1 MKRTTLLM
9 GLVAL
14 CLTGL
19 LGACGPG
26 NTLAVGKGSED
37 FRLKA
42 IEANLQK
49 AQDDLK
55 ALSGQQQQNDAKLA
69 DIHKQ
74 LGAIRTVLE
83 GQGVKLPAPGARG
96 SALGVGFAHPGE
108 AVAPEPA
115 TAAAA
120 AAEPSPAVPG
130 APGPGVPGA
139 PGGHSPAM
147 GAPAGQPNGLPPRPA
162 PAAATRSTPPPSA
175 AEMRGRHGGRVGPPE
190 TPATPEAAIAADR
203 VEAGPGPRP
212 ATAPVAT
219 AQAPAAAQATP
230 PSPTVPTAAPAA
242 AAPSPVAA
250 ETPPGP
256 KAEEPAA
263 TPGSK
268 GSGPAPG
275 YADTAT
281 PAQKAEY
288 NRALQLAINGR
299 AAEAKAAFDQFLAA
313 NPASPLTP
321 NALYWVGEGAFA
333 RGDYQTAIAD
343 FDKVAKGW
351 PGHHKAADSLY
362 KMAMAQEK
370 AGDVP
375 AARASLERY
384 LKDYPNAELAGVA
397 RQKLQA
403 LPK

>member
-1 MKRTTLLM
+1 MKRTTLVL
-9 GLVAL
+9 GALAL

-19 LGACGPG
+19 LGACGPA
-26 NTLAVGKGSED
+26 NTLALGKGSED

-42 IEANLQK
+42 VEANLQK

-55 ALSGQQQQNDAKLA
+55 ALSGQQQQNDAKLS
-69 DIHKQ
+69 DIQKQ
-74 LGAIRTVLE
+74 LGEVRTVLE
-83 GQGVKLPAPGARG
+83 GQGLKLPAAGGRG
-96 SALGVGFAHPGE
+96 SALGVGFARPGA

-115 TAAAA
+115 AADKPSAVP
-120 AAEPSPAVPG
+120 AEPTSGMPG
-130 APGPGVPGA
+130 GPTQSAAGVPGA
-139 PGGHSPAM
+139 VGG
-147 GAPAGQPNGLPPRPA
+147 QA
-162 PAAATRSTPPPSA
+162 PAAAMPAGLPGGLSSRPAPPAITRNPPPPA
-175 AEMRGRHGGRVGPPE
+175 AEARGRHPQGRVGPPE
-190 TPATPEAAIAADR
+190 TSPPATPEAAIAADR
-203 VEAGPGPRP
+203 GEAGPGPKP
-212 ATAPVAT
+212 TAGQVPNAPQAPSAAPAPVA
-219 AQAPAAAQATP
+219 AVAPQ
-230 PSPTVPTAAPAA
+230 PA
-242 AAPSPVAA
+242 AA
-250 ETPPGP
+250 ETPPEP
-256 KAEEPAA
+256 KPQEPAA
-263 TPGSK
+263 K
-268 GSGPAPG
+268 GSSPAPG
-275 YADTAT
+275 YAQSAT
-281 PAQKAEY
+281 PAEKAEY
-288 NRALQLAINGR
+288 NKALQLAINGR
-299 AAEAKAAFDQFLAA
+299 AAEAKSAFDQFLAA
-313 NPASPLTP
+313 NPASPLAP